1 MGYKQRQ
8 NFKKKLATRRAQRA
22 EIAAMGQS
30 EIPISELAP
39 QVLQSKESK
48 AKLRRWTFY
57 TLITKQRFISAEGK
71 VVDTE
76 AEAMKDEKDQ
86 PVQKPIVHKLVT
98 GNTVIGDEAMAKRA
112 ADEMR
117 EYYSS
122 LDQHKG
128 DPIKVFPVPHET
140 VSHEVRNQMNGV
152 KAQNDILATWPS
164 SSSRRTLPWA
174 RLRSRSSPKSSRWL
188 ITISPSNR
196 SLNPSRLRRTP
207 VWWTR
212 KGMLS
217 IPLSCPYRLRLNR
230 ACNQVPDY
238 NLMLENIDAAAA
250 NIKRGIESLHPMK
263 KLTQL
268 ESYVLGH
275 LRSAEAVLDKARD
288 AVQKTR
294 AIKEKPVPT
303 RLEEDQD

>member
-152 KAQNDILATWPS
+152 KAQNDILQLALELVAEDFALGKTPESIEPEKLKMAYYHKSIKQIFEPQSAASDTGLVDAQGNAIHSTVMPVQATPEPS
-164 SSSRRTLPWA
+164 VQ
-174 RLRSRSSPKSSRWL
+174 
-188 ITISPSNR
+188 PS
-196 SLNPSRLRRTP
+196 
-207 VWWTR
+207 
-212 KGMLS
+212 
-217 IPLSCPYRLRLNR
+217 
-230 ACNQVPDY
+230 A
-238 NLMLENIDAAAA
+238 
-250 NIKRGIESLHPMK
+250 
-263 KLTQL
+263 
-268 ESYVLGH
+268 
-275 LRSAEAVLDKARD
+275 
-288 AVQKTR
+288 
-294 AIKEKPVPT
+294 
-303 RLEEDQD
+303 